1 MDEPYPGAQGEL
13 SRCINQLVLKEPFF
27 GHLLAGVARQ
37 FTEETPTAGVTV
49 RDGGLRLMVNPEF
62 FLRTLRDRAERVG
75 VVKHET
81 LHLVLKHLMR
91 AEEGQDPHVW
101 NLATDLVVNQMIGAP
116 WKLPSS
122 AITLA
127 TFPELRLQP
136 DWTAERYYLALAAAK
151 AEADLSRASGRPQRA
166 PRSAGA
172 LRENQRWHSDHD
184 HWKRGGAQADVEA
197 KVASALL
204 DGLIE
209 ATANRVGDRVLSEL
223 PAMVRAAI
231 SSAAARRRPH
241 VDWRR
246 VVRLFAASSRR
257 TRIARTNRRPSRRY
271 GAFPG
276 IRVRRFERLAVAVDT
291 SASVSD
297 AVLAEFFGEIHGIW
311 RQGAEVHVIE
321 CDARVQRAYPYRGV
335 FDGAFGRGGTRFD
348 PVFEYLR
355 RDREVRWDGCI
366 YLTDGDAAAPA
377 VRPPCRLL
385 WVVTPDG
392 RVGDHLRFGQT
403 LRLPQRA
410 TG

>member
-1 MDEPYPGAQGEL
+1 MEADPQGEL

-27 GHLLAGVARQ
+27 GHLLAGVSRQ
-37 FTEETPTAGVTV
+37 FTDETPTAAVTF
-49 RDGGLRLMVNPEF
+49 RDGGLRLMLNAEF
-62 FLRTLRDRAERVG
+62 FLGLRDRAERVA

-81 LHLVLKHLMR
+81 LHLVLKHLLR
-91 AEEGQDPHVW
+91 ADDNHPHVW

-127 TFPELRLQP
+127 TFPELKLQP

-151 AEADLSRASGRPQRA
+151 SEADHAHASGQPQRA
-166 PRSAGA
+166 PRSAKA
-172 LRENQRWHSDHD
+172 LRDESHWHSDHD
-184 HWKRGGAQADVEA
+184 HWNQGGQDVEG
-197 KVASALL
+197 KVASAQL
-204 DGLIE
+204 DGLAE

-223 PAMVRAAI
+223 PALVRAAI
-231 SSAAARRRPH
+231 AGSSERRRPR

-271 GAFPG
+271 GGFPG

-297 AVLAEFFGEIHGIW
+297 AVLTEFFGEIHGLW
-311 RQGAEVHVIE
+311 RQGTEVHVIE
-321 CDARVQRAYPYRGV
+321 CDARVQRTYLYRGV

-348 PVFEYLR
+348 PVFEHLR
-355 RDREVRWDGCI
+355 QDREVRWDGCI

-377 VRPPCRLL
+377 IRPPCRLL
-385 WVVTPDG
+385 WVVTPEG

-403 LRLPQRA
+403 LQLPERR
-410 TG
+410 